1 MEKVIFNIKFNEQAT
16 VKDIT
21 DKLKMTK
28 YFLSYLLETRGRNI
42 TVELTETS
50 SLTEKQ
56 RMYRYL
62 NGVLLNA
69 LMEAKHVNGEQMDK
83 AECMMQMKYLFAKDV
98 ITDNEGNN
106 VLILMHQSDMT
117 KSRLNKFI
125 TDIIF
130 HLESEYGVE
139 APDSEQYK
147 IELLNSIKNRNFRK
161 V

>member
-1 MEKVIFNIKFNEQAT
+1 MEKVIFNVTFKEQSHL
-16 VKDIT
+16 KDMF
-21 DKLKMTK
+21 DKLRDIKALVQ
-28 YFLSYLLETRGRNI
+28 FLFHSRGRSI
-42 TVELTETS
+42 TIELTETS

-56 RMYRYL
+56 RMYKYL

-69 LMEAKHVNGEQMDK
+69 LMEAKHDAGEIMDK

-98 ITDNEGNN
+98 ITDNEGNSLL
-106 VLILMHQSDMT
+106 VLMHQSDMT
-117 KSRLNKFI
+117 KNRLNQFI

-139 APDSEQYK
+139 APDAEAYK
-147 IELLNSIKNRNFRK
+147 LALLNNLKNRNFKK